1 VCANPKPQAFYGAC
15 FQAKTMNIQEKK
27 ERSRQFIAS
36 SEFTVAT
43 HTVLALFNRNAQ
55 NLLNTVTLEGILLD
69 RIEKGEIDTGLA
81 PDVLAETKS
90 FVLLDGL
97 AKIMMLT
104 EGFFAL
110 CEALSNPKKG
120 YKSLPETMAR
130 YDMREINDFIRRF
143 KGKEIDVWNLFR
155 FPKISELLIEPN
167 EAVFIEKLFRDS
179 CKVLETNIFKLI
191 EFYECNRIPYY
202 KLKHGLSIMAGMKV
216 TGPKEGNF
224 PSLLIYALDRW
235 ENKDPPCLC
244 HKSKDSLMPE
254 DLKWFDTISMVP
266 YWVNTFKKHSEI
278 MFLLRTMIEHL
289 TSNHLDWASNCG
301 KDYFPMKWTSETQC
315 HPLIYLP
322 YKLEGSDQALYDP
335 VVQKI
340 CNNMNLARKD
350 YNFGFNIPNE
360 IMEKIFNSFEKNQVA
375 TIRGQ
380 QSGKS
385 VTIAKVE

>member
-1 VCANPKPQAFYGAC
+1 
-15 FQAKTMNIQEKK
+15 MNIQEKK

-55 NLLNTVTLEGILLD
+55 NLLNAVTLEGILLD

-216 TGPKEGNF
+216 RP
-224 PSLLIYALDRW
+224 
-235 ENKDPPCLC
+235 
-244 HKSKDSLMPE
+244 
-254 DLKWFDTISMVP
+254 
-266 YWVNTFKKHSEI
+266 
-278 MFLLRTMIEHL
+278 
-289 TSNHLDWASNCG
+289 
-301 KDYFPMKWTSETQC
+301 
-315 HPLIYLP
+315 
-322 YKLEGSDQALYDP
+322 
-335 VVQKI
+335 
-340 CNNMNLARKD
+340 
-350 YNFGFNIPNE
+350 
-360 IMEKIFNSFEKNQVA
+360 
-375 TIRGQ
+375 
-380 QSGKS
+380 
-385 VTIAKVE
+385 

>member
-1 VCANPKPQAFYGAC
+1 
-15 FQAKTMNIQEKK
+15 MNIQEKR

-43 HTVLALFNRNAQ
+43 HTVLALFNKNAQ
-55 NLLNTVTLEGILLD
+55 NLLNAVSLEGVLLD
-69 RIEKGEIDTGLA
+69 RIEKGEIDTGLP
-81 PDVLAETKS
+81 PDVLIETKS

-97 AKIMMLT
+97 AKIMMLA

-110 CEALSNPKKG
+110 CDAMSNPAKG
-120 YKSLPETMAR
+120 YKSLPTTMAR
-130 YDMREINDFIRRF
+130 YDTREVNDFIRRF
-143 KGKEIDVWNLFR
+143 KDKKIDVWNLFR

-167 EAVFIEKLFRDS
+167 EAVFIRRLFKDS
-179 CKVLETNIFKLI
+179 CKALEATIFKLI

-216 TGPKEGNF
+216 AGPKEGSY

-244 HKSKDSLMPE
+244 HKTKDSLMPE

-266 YWVNTFKKHSEI
+266 YWANTFKKHSEM
-278 MFLLRTMIEHL
+278 MFSLRTMIEHL
-289 TSNHLDWASNCG
+289 TLNHLDWASNCG

-315 HPLIYLP
+315 HAQIYLP
-322 YKLEGSDQALYDP
+322 YKLEGADKELYDQ

-340 CNNMNLARKD
+340 SNNMNLARKD
-350 YNFGFNIPNE
+350 YNFSFNIPGE
-360 IMEKIFNSFEKNQVA
+360 VMEKVFTSFEKNQVA

-380 QSGKS
+380 QGGKS
-385 VTIAKVE
+385 VSIAKVE